1 MSRLILARAGIAAAL
16 TLGAAGTAGAQSIAD
31 RVASAGQG
39 EVRMTYATR
48 PSVCGDG
55 ASMVGVGDSFT
66 MSSSMESYGLWTR
79 TDCAPGKARVSLEIG
94 ASGVVAVHTHV
105 GGRWPA
111 ATGHVVD
118 LGVVPA
124 PAAASYFLD
133 LAEKLDGQ
141 SVRNVLLPA
150 VIADSTDVSPRLLAI
165 AQRASLSSET
175 RRRAVSW
182 LGVFGDASMVK
193 PLTDLAKTGD
203 DARKSI
209 AEAAL
214 FALSRLPDGVG
225 IPSLIEL
232 AHDAPSTR
240 VSGQAV
246 FWLGQSGDARGRAEV
261 RAVAGDANTPTEVR
275 EKAVFALGHGDAV
288 TADDL
293 RFLRDLFGRADSEK
307 MRDQI
312 LMAMSQSDDT
322 DARSWLLSVARDE
335 HAPIESRKKAIF
347 WAGQGGVPTA
357 DIAALYDASSSLVV
371 KEHTIFV
378 LSQRDDKAA
387 TDKLLAIVNGHDD
400 PSLRKKALFWLGQK
414 DDPAITKAISD
425 LVMRP

>member
-1 MSRLILARAGIAAAL
+1 
-16 TLGAAGTAGAQSIAD
+16 
-31 RVASAGQG
+31 
-39 EVRMTYATR
+39 
-48 PSVCGDG
+48 
-55 ASMVGVGDSFT
+55 
-66 MSSSMESYGLWTR
+66 
-79 TDCAPGKARVSLEIG
+79 
-94 ASGVVAVHTHV
+94 
-105 GGRWPA
+105 
-111 ATGHVVD
+111 
-118 LGVVPA
+118 
-124 PAAASYFLD
+124 
-133 LAEKLDGQ
+133 
-141 SVRNVLLPA
+141 VRNVLLPA
-150 VIADSTDVSPRLLAI
+150 VIADSADINQRLLDM

-182 LGVFGDASMVK
+182 LAVFGDASMVK
-193 PLTDLAKTGD
+193 PLTDLAKAGD
-203 DARKSI
+203 DARKSV

-225 IPSLIEL
+225 VPSLIDL
-232 AHDAPSTR
+232 ARSAPSTR
-240 VSGQAV
+240 LRGQAV

-261 RAVAGDANTPTEVR
+261 RAIAGDANAPAEVR
-275 EKAVFALGHGDAV
+275 EKAVFALGHGDGV

-312 LMAMSQSDDT
+312 LMAMSQSDDPA
-322 DARSWLLSVARDE
+322 ARQWLLSVARDE
-335 HAPIESRKKAIF
+335 NAPIESRKKAIF

-357 DIAALYDASSSLVV
+357 DIAALYDATSNRTV

-414 DDPAITKAISD
+414 DDPAVSKAISD
-425 LVMRP
+425 LVTRP